1 MNNENNN
8 YSNDEKKALLAS
20 SNQRRRN
27 NTFSDFPQGGLDKLP
42 PQVIDLE
49 EVVLGSMML
58 DKDAV
63 SEVIDIL
70 TPDSF
75 YLEKNQLIFKA
86 IHDLFNKSEP
96 VDILTVVAQLRKSGN
111 LDAVGGAMYVT
122 MLTTRVGSTS
132 NIEFHARIINEKHIM
147 RELIRSSSEVM
158 KEAYEETSDVFD
170 VLDKAEQNLF
180 NITQSNLR
188 RSYEDM
194 GSLVA
199 KALEQLQLL
208 KGHEDGVVGVPSG
221 LTALDRI
228 TSGWQKSDLVIVA
241 ARPAMG
247 KCLGKGTKILMYDGS
262 LKKVEDIKVGDY
274 LMGDDSTPRRVLSLA
289 RGRENMYWI
298 RQNKG
303 IDYRVNES
311 HILSLKRSRTDN
323 KHQHGDILN
332 ISVAEYLTKSNKFK
346 SNYKGYK
353 VAVTF
358 EHQNL
363 PLAPYFMGLWLGDEN
378 LINTPLSSSQTNT
391 AAQSAPNNHNNQ
403 VPQAI
408 LRQLGLLNNKHI
420 PQQYLINSTQNRLE
434 LLAGLIDSDGHY
446 DAQFNCYKIV
456 QKNKL
461 LAEQIKFL
469 CDSLGFR
476 TSLVPKMAT
485 INQRN
490 HIIEIYSLYFWG
502 NLDTIPTKIKRKQ
515 ARPLKAVADWRV
527 TGITVEF
534 DQEDDYYGFEID
546 GNRLFLLEDM
556 TVTHNTA
563 FTLSIARNAA
573 VEFGKAI
580 AFFSLEMSAV
590 QLVNRLISAETGIAA
605 DKLKKGTLEDYEW
618 TQLSEKVERLAEAKI
633 FIDDTPAINI
643 FELRAKCRRLKM
655 QHDIQLIVVDYLQLM
670 SGATGEKTRVSGN
683 REQEIS
689 MISRSLKSIAKEL
702 NVPVIA
708 LSQLSRAVE
717 TRGGDKRPMLSDLRE
732 SGCVTGDTLLLDA
745 QTGQQIPIR
754 ELAQRN
760 NPKAPFTTLALNT
773 QYKLQQATVTNVF
786 YSGQKQVFEL
796 TTRSGRKIKAS
807 ANHPFMKLEGWTRL
821 DTLQIGDKIAVPR
834 YLPNIKST
842 NPIQNEELILLAHL
856 IGDGCVLPKQPYHY
870 TSSDDSNIAIVQK
883 TAHQLFEIE
892 GRIVDEN
899 SFKHIYLPSPYH
911 LTHQVKHPITNWYDK
926 LGIERVRSYEK
937 QLPNAVFACDNN
949 KIALFLH
956 HLWATDGNI
965 SWKKANNKQDGTAI
979 YYATTSLILAN
990 QVQHL
995 LLRLQVLS
1003 TLRTVQQGKY
1013 RDIYQ
1018 IHVQGAE
1025 NQLLF
1030 LQKIGCY
1037 GQRGEPIPAMI
1048 QHLLQITQNPNYDTI
1063 PKDAWHLLIK
1073 PTLKNKNI
1081 SGRAFAS
1088 SLEMSYCGTGLYK
1101 SSISRTRLQRISNI
1115 LADNTLTN
1123 LAQSEVLWDEII
1135 AITPL
1140 GIEDVYD
1147 ATVEGLHNFVANNII
1162 VHNSIE
1168 QDADMVIF
1176 LYRPE
1181 YYGFDQDE
1189 EGNSSRGVAEVII
1202 AKHRNG
1208 ATDTAKVKFIAQ
1220 NAKFT
1225 DLDNGFGG
1233 FGTDLNP
1240 IGDIITF
1247 GSRMNDFGSTPPSSG
1262 NSTPTNNN
1270 DDIPF

>member
-8 YSNDEKKALLAS
+8 YQNDEKKALLAS

-262 LKKVEDIKVGDY
+262 LKKVEDIKIGDY

-311 HILSLKRSRTDN
+311 HILSLKRSQTDN

-363 PLAPYFMGLWLGDEN
+363 PLAPYFMGLWLGDKH
-378 LINTPLSSSQTNT
+378 LISAPLSNSQTNT

-403 VPQAI
+403 VPEAI

-420 PQQYLINSTQNRLE
+420 LQQYLINSTQNRLE
-434 LLAGLIDSDGHY
+434 LLAGLIDSDGYY
-446 DAQFNCYKIV
+446 DAQFNCYEIV

-476 TSLVPKMAT
+476 TSLVPQMAT

-490 HIIEIYSLYFWG
+490 YATEVYRVRFFG

-527 TGITVEF
+527 TGINVEF

-670 SGATGEKTRVSGN
+670 SGSTGEKTRASGN

-732 SGCVTGDTLLLDA
+732 SG
-745 QTGQQIPIR
+745 
-754 ELAQRN
+754 
-760 NPKAPFTTLALNT
+760 
-773 QYKLQQATVTNVF
+773 
-786 YSGQKQVFEL
+786 
-796 TTRSGRKIKAS
+796 
-807 ANHPFMKLEGWTRL
+807 
-821 DTLQIGDKIAVPR
+821 
-834 YLPNIKST
+834 
-842 NPIQNEELILLAHL
+842 
-856 IGDGCVLPKQPYHY
+856 
-870 TSSDDSNIAIVQK
+870 
-883 TAHQLFEIE
+883 
-892 GRIVDEN
+892 
-899 SFKHIYLPSPYH
+899 
-911 LTHQVKHPITNWYDK
+911 
-926 LGIERVRSYEK
+926 
-937 QLPNAVFACDNN
+937 
-949 KIALFLH
+949 
-956 HLWATDGNI
+956 
-965 SWKKANNKQDGTAI
+965 
-979 YYATTSLILAN
+979 
-990 QVQHL
+990 
-995 LLRLQVLS
+995 
-1003 TLRTVQQGKY
+1003 
-1013 RDIYQ
+1013 
-1018 IHVQGAE
+1018 
-1025 NQLLF
+1025 
-1030 LQKIGCY
+1030 
-1037 GQRGEPIPAMI
+1037 
-1048 QHLLQITQNPNYDTI
+1048 
-1063 PKDAWHLLIK
+1063 
-1073 PTLKNKNI
+1073 
-1081 SGRAFAS
+1081 
-1088 SLEMSYCGTGLYK
+1088 
-1101 SSISRTRLQRISNI
+1101 
-1115 LADNTLTN
+1115 
-1123 LAQSEVLWDEII
+1123 
-1135 AITPL
+1135 
-1140 GIEDVYD
+1140 
-1147 ATVEGLHNFVANNII
+1147 
-1162 VHNSIE
+1162 SIE

-1208 ATDTAKVKFIAQ
+1208 ATDTAKVRFIAQ

-1225 DLDNGFGG
+1225 DLDNNFGG

>member
-1 MNNENNN
+1 
-8 YSNDEKKALLAS
+8 
-20 SNQRRRN
+20 
-27 NTFSDFPQGGLDKLP
+27 
-42 PQVIDLE
+42 
-49 EVVLGSMML
+49 
-58 DKDAV
+58 
-63 SEVIDIL
+63 
-70 TPDSF
+70 
-75 YLEKNQLIFKA
+75 
-86 IHDLFNKSEP
+86 
-96 VDILTVVAQLRKSGN
+96 
-111 LDAVGGAMYVT
+111 
-122 MLTTRVGSTS
+122 
-132 NIEFHARIINEKHIM
+132 
-147 RELIRSSSEVM
+147 
-158 KEAYEETSDVFD
+158 
-170 VLDKAEQNLF
+170 
-180 NITQSNLR
+180 
-188 RSYEDM
+188 
-194 GSLVA
+194 
-199 KALEQLQLL
+199 
-208 KGHEDGVVGVPSG
+208 
-221 LTALDRI
+221 
-228 TSGWQKSDLVIVA
+228 
-241 ARPAMG
+241 
-247 KCLGKGTKILMYDGS
+247 
-262 LKKVEDIKVGDY
+262 LKKVEDIKVDDY

-311 HILSLKRSRTDN
+311 HILSLKRSQTDN

-363 PLAPYFMGLWLGDEN
+363 PLAPYFMGLWLGDKH
-378 LINTPLSSSQTNT
+378 LISAPLSNSQTNT

-403 VPQAI
+403 VPEAI

-434 LLAGLIDSDGHY
+434 LLAGLIDSDGYY
-446 DAQFNCYKIV
+446 DAQFNCYEIV

-476 TSLVPKMAT
+476 TSLMPQMAT

-490 HIIEIYSLYFWG
+490 YATEVYRVRFFG

-534 DQEDDYYGFEID
+534 DKEDDYYGFEID
-546 GNRLFLLEDM
+546 GNHLFLLEDM

-670 SGATGEKTRVSGN
+670 SGSTGEKTRASGN

-732 SGCVTGDTLLLDA
+732 SG
-745 QTGQQIPIR
+745 
-754 ELAQRN
+754 
-760 NPKAPFTTLALNT
+760 
-773 QYKLQQATVTNVF
+773 
-786 YSGQKQVFEL
+786 
-796 TTRSGRKIKAS
+796 
-807 ANHPFMKLEGWTRL
+807 
-821 DTLQIGDKIAVPR
+821 
-834 YLPNIKST
+834 
-842 NPIQNEELILLAHL
+842 
-856 IGDGCVLPKQPYHY
+856 
-870 TSSDDSNIAIVQK
+870 
-883 TAHQLFEIE
+883 
-892 GRIVDEN
+892 
-899 SFKHIYLPSPYH
+899 
-911 LTHQVKHPITNWYDK
+911 
-926 LGIERVRSYEK
+926 
-937 QLPNAVFACDNN
+937 
-949 KIALFLH
+949 
-956 HLWATDGNI
+956 
-965 SWKKANNKQDGTAI
+965 
-979 YYATTSLILAN
+979 
-990 QVQHL
+990 
-995 LLRLQVLS
+995 
-1003 TLRTVQQGKY
+1003 
-1013 RDIYQ
+1013 
-1018 IHVQGAE
+1018 
-1025 NQLLF
+1025 
-1030 LQKIGCY
+1030 
-1037 GQRGEPIPAMI
+1037 
-1048 QHLLQITQNPNYDTI
+1048 
-1063 PKDAWHLLIK
+1063 
-1073 PTLKNKNI
+1073 
-1081 SGRAFAS
+1081 
-1088 SLEMSYCGTGLYK
+1088 
-1101 SSISRTRLQRISNI
+1101 
-1115 LADNTLTN
+1115 
-1123 LAQSEVLWDEII
+1123 
-1135 AITPL
+1135 
-1140 GIEDVYD
+1140 
-1147 ATVEGLHNFVANNII
+1147 
-1162 VHNSIE
+1162 SIE

-1208 ATDTAKVKFIAQ
+1208 ATDTAKVRFIAQ

-1225 DLDNGFGG
+1225 DLDNNFGG

-1247 GSRMNDFGSTPPSSG
+1247 GSRVNDFSSAPPSSG
-1262 NSTPTNNN
+1262 NSTPTTNNN

>member
-391 AAQSAPNNHNNQ
+391 AAQSAPNNNNNQ
-403 VPQAI
+403 VPEAI

-420 PQQYLINSTQNRLE
+420 PQQYLINSTPNRLE
-434 LLAGLIDSDGHY
+434 LLAGLIDSDGYY
-446 DAQFNCYKIV
+446 DAQFNCYEIV

-490 HIIEIYSLYFWG
+490 YATEVYRVRFFG

-527 TGITVEF
+527 TGINVEF

-670 SGATGEKTRVSGN
+670 SGSTGEKTRASGN

-732 SGCVTGDTLLLDA
+732 SG
-745 QTGQQIPIR
+745 
-754 ELAQRN
+754 
-760 NPKAPFTTLALNT
+760 
-773 QYKLQQATVTNVF
+773 
-786 YSGQKQVFEL
+786 
-796 TTRSGRKIKAS
+796 
-807 ANHPFMKLEGWTRL
+807 
-821 DTLQIGDKIAVPR
+821 
-834 YLPNIKST
+834 
-842 NPIQNEELILLAHL
+842 
-856 IGDGCVLPKQPYHY
+856 
-870 TSSDDSNIAIVQK
+870 
-883 TAHQLFEIE
+883 
-892 GRIVDEN
+892 
-899 SFKHIYLPSPYH
+899 
-911 LTHQVKHPITNWYDK
+911 
-926 LGIERVRSYEK
+926 
-937 QLPNAVFACDNN
+937 
-949 KIALFLH
+949 
-956 HLWATDGNI
+956 
-965 SWKKANNKQDGTAI
+965 
-979 YYATTSLILAN
+979 
-990 QVQHL
+990 
-995 LLRLQVLS
+995 
-1003 TLRTVQQGKY
+1003 
-1013 RDIYQ
+1013 
-1018 IHVQGAE
+1018 
-1025 NQLLF
+1025 
-1030 LQKIGCY
+1030 
-1037 GQRGEPIPAMI
+1037 
-1048 QHLLQITQNPNYDTI
+1048 
-1063 PKDAWHLLIK
+1063 
-1073 PTLKNKNI
+1073 
-1081 SGRAFAS
+1081 
-1088 SLEMSYCGTGLYK
+1088 
-1101 SSISRTRLQRISNI
+1101 
-1115 LADNTLTN
+1115 
-1123 LAQSEVLWDEII
+1123 
-1135 AITPL
+1135 
-1140 GIEDVYD
+1140 
-1147 ATVEGLHNFVANNII
+1147 
-1162 VHNSIE
+1162 SIE

-1208 ATDTAKVKFIAQ
+1208 ATDTAKVRFIAQ

-1225 DLDNGFGG
+1225 DLDNNFGG

>member
-8 YSNDEKKALLAS
+8 YQNDEKKALLAS

-363 PLAPYFMGLWLGDEN
+363 PLAPYFMGLWLGDKH
-378 LINTPLSSSQTNT
+378 LISAPLSNSQTNT

-403 VPQAI
+403 VPEAI

-434 LLAGLIDSDGHY
+434 LLAGLIDSDGYY
-446 DAQFNCYKIV
+446 DAQFNCYEIV

-490 HIIEIYSLYFWG
+490 YATEVYRVRFFG

-515 ARPLKAVADWRV
+515 ARPLKAVADWHV

-670 SGATGEKTRVSGN
+670 SGSTGEKTRASGN

-732 SGCVTGDTLLLDA
+732 SG
-745 QTGQQIPIR
+745 
-754 ELAQRN
+754 
-760 NPKAPFTTLALNT
+760 
-773 QYKLQQATVTNVF
+773 
-786 YSGQKQVFEL
+786 
-796 TTRSGRKIKAS
+796 
-807 ANHPFMKLEGWTRL
+807 
-821 DTLQIGDKIAVPR
+821 
-834 YLPNIKST
+834 
-842 NPIQNEELILLAHL
+842 
-856 IGDGCVLPKQPYHY
+856 
-870 TSSDDSNIAIVQK
+870 
-883 TAHQLFEIE
+883 
-892 GRIVDEN
+892 
-899 SFKHIYLPSPYH
+899 
-911 LTHQVKHPITNWYDK
+911 
-926 LGIERVRSYEK
+926 
-937 QLPNAVFACDNN
+937 
-949 KIALFLH
+949 
-956 HLWATDGNI
+956 
-965 SWKKANNKQDGTAI
+965 
-979 YYATTSLILAN
+979 
-990 QVQHL
+990 
-995 LLRLQVLS
+995 
-1003 TLRTVQQGKY
+1003 
-1013 RDIYQ
+1013 
-1018 IHVQGAE
+1018 
-1025 NQLLF
+1025 
-1030 LQKIGCY
+1030 
-1037 GQRGEPIPAMI
+1037 
-1048 QHLLQITQNPNYDTI
+1048 
-1063 PKDAWHLLIK
+1063 
-1073 PTLKNKNI
+1073 
-1081 SGRAFAS
+1081 
-1088 SLEMSYCGTGLYK
+1088 
-1101 SSISRTRLQRISNI
+1101 
-1115 LADNTLTN
+1115 
-1123 LAQSEVLWDEII
+1123 
-1135 AITPL
+1135 
-1140 GIEDVYD
+1140 
-1147 ATVEGLHNFVANNII
+1147 
-1162 VHNSIE
+1162 SIE

-1208 ATDTAKVKFIAQ
+1208 ATDTAKVRFIAQ

-1225 DLDNGFGG
+1225 DLDNNFGG

-1262 NSTPTNNN
+1262 NSTPTNNKRRHTFLN
-1270 DDIPF
+1270 QTSTHKKHLLSIAQQVFFCACTQAIACHIPIVQYKYRYNRIDALCVTIIGIVA

>member
-274 LMGDDSTPRRVLSLA
+274 LMGDDSTPRQVLSLA

-363 PLAPYFMGLWLGDEN
+363 PLAPYFMGLWLGDGHSYSSRITTTDQEIIDYLN
-378 LINTPLSSSQTNT
+378 SYAGEQELGLATYQQINRTSNYAIT
-391 AAQSAPNNHNNQ
+391 AQQRGNSIASTA
-403 VPQAI
+403 PQAI

-434 LLAGLIDSDGHY
+434 LLAGLIDSDGYY
-446 DAQFNCYKIV
+446 DAQFNCYEIV

-469 CDSLGFR
+469 CDSLG
-476 TSLVPKMAT
+476 
-485 INQRN
+485 
-490 HIIEIYSLYFWG
+490 
-502 NLDTIPTKIKRKQ
+502 
-515 ARPLKAVADWRV
+515 
-527 TGITVEF
+527 
-534 DQEDDYYGFEID
+534 
-546 GNRLFLLEDM
+546 
-556 TVTHNTA
+556 
-563 FTLSIARNAA
+563 
-573 VEFGKAI
+573 
-580 AFFSLEMSAV
+580 
-590 QLVNRLISAETGIAA
+590 
-605 DKLKKGTLEDYEW
+605 
-618 TQLSEKVERLAEAKI
+618 
-633 FIDDTPAINI
+633 
-643 FELRAKCRRLKM
+643 
-655 QHDIQLIVVDYLQLM
+655 
-670 SGATGEKTRVSGN
+670 
-683 REQEIS
+683 
-689 MISRSLKSIAKEL
+689 
-702 NVPVIA
+702 
-708 LSQLSRAVE
+708 
-717 TRGGDKRPMLSDLRE
+717 
-732 SGCVTGDTLLLDA
+732 
-745 QTGQQIPIR
+745 
-754 ELAQRN
+754 
-760 NPKAPFTTLALNT
+760 
-773 QYKLQQATVTNVF
+773 
-786 YSGQKQVFEL
+786 
-796 TTRSGRKIKAS
+796 
-807 ANHPFMKLEGWTRL
+807 
-821 DTLQIGDKIAVPR
+821 
-834 YLPNIKST
+834 
-842 NPIQNEELILLAHL
+842 
-856 IGDGCVLPKQPYHY
+856 
-870 TSSDDSNIAIVQK
+870 
-883 TAHQLFEIE
+883 
-892 GRIVDEN
+892 
-899 SFKHIYLPSPYH
+899 
-911 LTHQVKHPITNWYDK
+911 
-926 LGIERVRSYEK
+926 
-937 QLPNAVFACDNN
+937 
-949 KIALFLH
+949 
-956 HLWATDGNI
+956 
-965 SWKKANNKQDGTAI
+965 
-979 YYATTSLILAN
+979 
-990 QVQHL
+990 
-995 LLRLQVLS
+995 
-1003 TLRTVQQGKY
+1003 
-1013 RDIYQ
+1013 
-1018 IHVQGAE
+1018 
-1025 NQLLF
+1025 
-1030 LQKIGCY
+1030 
-1037 GQRGEPIPAMI
+1037 
-1048 QHLLQITQNPNYDTI
+1048 
-1063 PKDAWHLLIK
+1063 
-1073 PTLKNKNI
+1073 
-1081 SGRAFAS
+1081 
-1088 SLEMSYCGTGLYK
+1088 
-1101 SSISRTRLQRISNI
+1101 
-1115 LADNTLTN
+1115 
-1123 LAQSEVLWDEII
+1123 
-1135 AITPL
+1135 
-1140 GIEDVYD
+1140 
-1147 ATVEGLHNFVANNII
+1147 
-1162 VHNSIE
+1162 
-1168 QDADMVIF
+1168 
-1176 LYRPE
+1176 
-1181 YYGFDQDE
+1181 
-1189 EGNSSRGVAEVII
+1189 
-1202 AKHRNG
+1202 
-1208 ATDTAKVKFIAQ
+1208 
-1220 NAKFT
+1220 
-1225 DLDNGFGG
+1225 
-1233 FGTDLNP
+1233 
-1240 IGDIITF
+1240 
-1247 GSRMNDFGSTPPSSG
+1247 
-1262 NSTPTNNN
+1262 
-1270 DDIPF
+1270 